1 MLEVL
6 ACFLRSGLVEK
17 VTEVECAIYE
27 LCAPRYFSP
36 EVQASILK
44 LQLPV
49 SCCRC
54 QHYRQTDHDPSQKR
68 EPVHFKNRPTVFL
81 HDALFKFID
90 VCSYGSLWSPGLQM
104 TLGTFCTQKL
114 SYGLPTLLLRAFFQG
129 DLSESLRQ

>member
-1 MLEVL
+1 M
-6 ACFLRSGLVEK
+6 
-17 VTEVECAIYE
+17 TEVECAIYE

-68 EPVHFKNRPTVFL
+68 EPVHFKNRPTVVNSTNYVFVDMKSKSKFL

-90 VCSYGSLWSPGLQM
+90 VRSYGSLWSPGLQM